1 MKIKVIKDFP
11 IWLNK
16 KELITLKAGVYLEQS
31 GDGFNFKNCSDK
43 LTIEHILNA
52 KDWFEVIY
60 EVGDY
65 VKRIGKDYI
74 NMKVG
79 EIYQV
84 TGIDSNN
91 DSPMLNNNNFGCSKE
106 NFIPA
111 SPSEIKAYQDRD
123 GLPYSFNVVKDEEG
137 KYIADKVLGVVRIE
151 RILKC
156 ENPIVFLSKENLIE
170 IAKRAFGL
178 RVVE

>member
-16 KELITLKAGVYLEQS
+16 KELITIKAGAYLEQN
-31 GDGFNFKNCSDK
+31 GDEFNFKNCSDK

-123 GLPYSFNVVKDEEG
+123 GLPYEYKPASDIYIVNQSEYLKDVVE
-137 KYIADKVLGVVRIE
+137 IE
-151 RILKC
+151 RKTNNEWVYLDKK
-156 ENPIVFLSKENLIE
+156 SLIE

-178 RVVE
+178 RVME